1 MRRKAGEGGDPCIRR
16 PICGL
21 REAAKQRNGMEDS
34 VFRVCF
40 VLEILDDA
48 ECGADKGRRV
58 VSRIG
63 RGGDMCSERVIGAWR
78 VDSGRKDDQQPD
90 QHQKDLRKAAMEAG
104 LTQNEPLST

>member
-1 MRRKAGEGGDPCIRR
+1 MRRKAGEGGDPGVRR

-21 REAAKQRNGMEDS
+21 RNAAKRRNGVEDR
-34 VFRVCF
+34 VFRVRF
-40 VLEILDDA
+40 VLEILDEA

-63 RGGDMCSERVIGAWR
+63 RGGDMWSEGVIGARR
-78 VDSGRKDDQQPD
+78 VDDGRKDGQQRD

>member
-1 MRRKAGEGGDPCIRR
+1 
-16 PICGL
+16 
-21 REAAKQRNGMEDS
+21 MEDC
-34 VFRVCF
+34 VFRVRF
-40 VLEILDDA
+40 VLEILDEA

-63 RGGDMCSERVIGAWR
+63 RGGDMWSEGVIGARR
-78 VDSGRKDDQQPD
+78 VDDGRKDGQQRD